1 MIGSSVAD
9 AGVESSAL
17 PIDVRAIARARA
29 DVLGLP
35 NAASEDWRYVRCDTF
50 TAPAYAPQRAATAAE
65 LRSFVD
71 HTQRALVLVDGRFH
85 SLGHGDWPAVWRL
98 RLPTAADDSALASH
112 LATETDPTACWA
124 VSDGLCRQMV
134 HVTGSHD
141 EPLHVVNVTTGGA
154 SGFHL
159 DIDVAGGARIE
170 LIVRHIALGA
180 SRSCP
185 AIRIRAGRGAEVR
198 VDELQSTAWHH
209 LLPTATVDIGAD
221 AQVHWTSVITG
232 GACVRLGM
240 RATLSA
246 AGAHVALA
254 GLAQVREQH
263 QAHHWLRVVHAAGN
277 TTSDQLY
284 KNVLHD
290 QARTSFDGCVQI
302 LAGADGANAV
312 QQNRNLL
319 LSDTARA
326 DTRPQLDIKADDVKA
341 AHGATVGQLDADE
354 LLYLRMRGLPLAEA
368 RALLTT
374 GFSGE
379 VLARLGIPARAA
391 LPGYQSEMQP

>member
-1 MIGSSVAD
+1 VAD

-17 PIDVRAIARARA
+17 PIDVRAAARARA

-50 TAPAYAPQRAATAAE
+50 AAPAYAAQRTATTDE

-71 HTQRALVLVDGRFH
+71 HTQRAMVLVDGRFH
-85 SLGHGDWPAVWRL
+85 SLGHGDWPAVWRPTF
-98 RLPTAADDSALASH
+98 PTAADDAD
-112 LATETDPTACWA
+112 LATSIASETNIAACWA
-124 VSDGLCRQMV
+124 VTDGTCRQV
-134 HVTGSHD
+134 VLVTGSHD
-141 EPLHVVNVTTGGA
+141 EPLHIVNVTTGGA
-154 SGFHL
+154 SGFIL
-159 DIDVAGGARIE
+159 NLDVAAGAR
-170 LIVRHIALGA
+170 LDVVVRHIALGV

-185 AIRIRAGRGAEVR
+185 AISIRAGRGAEVR
-198 VDELQSTAWHH
+198 VSEFQSTAWHH
-209 LLPTATVDIGAD
+209 LLPSVTLNVGAD
-221 AQVHWTSVITG
+221 AQIHWTSVVHG
-232 GACVRLGM
+232 GACVRLAV
-240 RATLSA
+240 RATLA
-246 AGAHVALA
+246 ASGAHIALA
-254 GLAQVREQH
+254 GLAQIRGQH
-263 QAHHWLRVVHAAGN
+263 QAHHWLRVVHAKGN
-277 TTSDQLY
+277 TTSDQLF

-302 LAGADGANAV
+302 LAGADGANAA

-354 LLYLRMRGLPLAEA
+354 LLYLRMRGLSSVEA
-368 RALLTT
+368 RALLTV

-379 VLARLGIPARAA
+379 VLARLVHPEY
-391 LPGYQSEMQP
+391 LP